1 MKKTLITVAL
11 AAMLGTSAL
20 AGDFDNTAIKM
31 TAKTDDY
38 SISVKDKKTGATE
51 FHLRGDV
58 GPIDT
63 TVKWMRDGDVDNY
76 ALKAEKKNKLATGP
90 LYVGAHA
97 EFKFGDSYNTDT
109 RTMDLE
115 PYIGVEHAMGK
126 VTPFAEVG
134 YTWQSTTDNVVDF
147 DRNSSYIE
155 FGAKYALSEKVDMKL
170 KIKEKRDV
178 DFNNP
183 GDMNA
188 QLGLTFKF

>member
-1 MKKTLITVAL
+1 MKKTLITAAL
-11 AAMLGTSAL
+11 VAMLGTSVMAD
-20 AGDFDNTAIKM
+20 DFDNTAIKM

-38 SISVKDKKTGATE
+38 SISIKDKKTGATE

-58 GPIDT
+58 GPIDA
-63 TVKWMRDGDVDNY
+63 TVKWKRDGDVDNY

-97 EFKFGDSYNTDT
+97 EFMFGDSYTTDT

-170 KIKEKRDV
+170 KIKERRDV

>member
-20 AGDFDNTAIKM
+20 AEDFDNTTIKL

-38 SISVKDKKTGATE
+38 SISIKDKKTGATE

-63 TVKWMRDGDVDNY
+63 TVKWMRDGSVDNY
-76 ALKAEKKNKLATGP
+76 ALKGEKKQKLPTGP

-97 EFKFGDSYNTDT
+97 ELTFGDSYNTDT
-109 RTMDLE
+109 RTVDLE
-115 PYIGVEHAMGK
+115 PYVGVEHAFGK

-134 YTWQSTTDNVVDF
+134 YTWQSTTDDVIDF

-170 KIKEKRDV
+170 KVKEKRDV

-188 QLGLTFKF
+188 ELGLTFKF

>member
-1 MKKTLITVAL
+1 MKKTLITAAL
-11 AAMLGTSAL
+11 VAMLGTSVMAD
-20 AGDFDNTAIKM
+20 DFDNTAIKM

-58 GPIDT
+58 GPIDA
-63 TVKWMRDGDVDNY
+63 TVKWKRDGDVDNY
-76 ALKAEKKNKLATGP
+76 ALKAEKKNKLATSP

-97 EFKFGDSYNTDT
+97 EFMFGDSYTTDT
-109 RTMDLE
+109 RSMDLE
-115 PYIGVEHAMGK
+115 PYIGVEHAFGK

-134 YTWQSTTDNVVDF
+134 YTWQSTTDNVFDF

-155 FGAKYALSEKVDMKL
+155 FGAKYALSEKVGMKL